1 MLLGLVV
8 LATVAGGLLASC
20 GPQATC
26 LAQPV
31 CNSGEQESQA
41 ACGASEPSC
50 RTVSL
55 CGQTISCRPGA
66 ADAGP

>member
-8 LATVAGGLLASC
+8 LATLAGGLLASC

-26 LAQPV
+26 LAVPV
-31 CNSGEQESQA
+31 CNTGEQESQA
-41 ACGASEPSC
+41 ACGANETAC
-50 RTVSL
+50 RKVEI
-55 CGQTISCRPGA
+55 CGQTIYCRPGT